1 MAKFEVHYSFTCGK
15 CKTKNENRIEI
26 DAPDRLAAY
35 QFALASSE
43 CSECKTPVDLKT
55 AFYRN
60 NQTGWLT
67 GHWPAQS
74 SVLA

>member
-26 DAPDRLAAY
+26 DAPDRLTAY

-43 CSECKTPVDLKT
+43 CSGCKTPVDPKQPFT
-55 AFYRN
+55 TTIK
-60 NQTGWLT
+60 QIG
-67 GHWPAQS
+67 
-74 SVLA
+74 

>member
-43 CSECKTPVDLKT
+43 CSECKTHVDPKQPFT
-55 AFYRN
+55 ATIK
-60 NQTGWLT
+60 QIG
-67 GHWPAQS
+67 
-74 SVLA
+74 